1 MSISKTW
8 TWQQHWESYID
19 RYTIHDRGDFR
30 KLKNT
35 SFVFAF
41 KRTTKISHTVFILDT
56 LTSYVIINNDLKPD
70 KSPDIR
76 PNIFLKFLP
85 PSDVDFDYFYRSTPK
100 SSTTFLT
107 ILQLYQSFLF
117 IYIVHYCNTCSIERS
132 STSSYQNRVFFQQKM
147 GDGYLN
153 SLKSHTFWRTT
164 LFQ

>member
-30 KLKNT
+30 KLQIT

-85 PSDVDFDYFYRSTPK
+85 PSDVDFAIFIEVLQNLQQHFLQFCSYINHFY
-100 SSTTFLT
+100 SSTLYTT
-107 ILQLYQSFLF
+107 VILAQLNDRLHRH
-117 IYIVHYCNTCSIERS
+117 IKTE
-132 STSSYQNRVFFQQKM
+132 FFFNKKWET
-147 GDGYLN
+147 DI
-153 SLKSHTFWRTT
+153 
-164 LFQ
+164 